1 MNNKRY
7 NFRHINY
14 SREYFLTISFITFR
28 VLWYSVYMKYITFP
42 DLRSTNVRNIFS
54 KNTFKL
60 FYLFPILFSVAT
72 SETKNAIKVF
82 IVYLNVGNEV
92 FRTL

>member
-1 MNNKRY
+1 M
-7 NFRHINY
+7 
-14 SREYFLTISFITFR
+14 
-28 VLWYSVYMKYITFP
+28 FP
-42 DLRSTNVRNIFS
+42 

-60 FYLFPILFSVAT
+60 FYLFPILFSVAI

-92 FRTL
+92 FQTL